1 MSAAELHR
9 VQVGDLDMAVMI
21 EGAGDDL
28 VLLHGGGDGADGMA
42 ALQTRL
48 ARTHRVT
55 APEQR
60 GHGRTPDL
68 GSMSF
73 AEMADDTIR
82 LLDALG
88 INGAEVVGWSD
99 GGILALL
106 IARERPDLVRR
117 VVAIGASVAMDSE
130 PAPLSPDDVDWIR
143 TVDPAEVGMP
153 IPVDTRRR
161 LLAMW
166 LEGPA
171 LSLDDLADVATP
183 VLVVAADRDM
193 ITLDH
198 TVAIFQSLPAAQLAI
213 IPGSGHDVPRTDP
226 DLVATVIE
234 RFLGS

>member
-1 MSAAELHR
+1 MSAAELQR
-9 VQVGDLDMAVMI
+9 VQVGALDMAVVI
-21 EGAGDDL
+21 EGAGPDV

-48 ARTHRVT
+48 ATTHRVT

-60 GHGRTPDL
+60 GHGRTPDP

-82 LLDALG
+82 LLDTLG
-88 INGAEVVGWSD
+88 ISGADVVGWSD

-117 VVAIGASVAMDSE
+117 VVAIGASLAMDSE
-130 PAPLSPDDVDWIR
+130 PAPLSPDDIDWIR
-143 TVDPAEVGMP
+143 TVDPTTVEMP
-153 IPVDTRRR
+153 IAVETRRR

-171 LSLDDLADVATP
+171 LSLDDLADVAPP

-198 TVAIFQSLPAAQLAI
+198 TVAMCRGLPAAQLAI
-213 IPGSGHDVPRTDP
+213 LPGSRHDVPRTDP

-234 RFLGS
+234 RFLAS

>member
-1 MSAAELHR
+1 VSAAALRR
-9 VQVGDLDMAVMI
+9 VQVGDLDMAVVI
-21 EGAGDDL
+21 EGAGPDL

-42 ALQTRL
+42 ALQARL
-48 ARTHRVT
+48 ATTYRVT

-60 GHGRTPDL
+60 GHGRTPDP
-68 GSMSF
+68 GTMSF
-73 AEMADDTIR
+73 AEMAEDTIR
-82 LLDALG
+82 LLDTLG
-88 INGAEVVGWSD
+88 IDGADIVGWSD

-106 IARERPDLVRR
+106 IARQRPDLVRR

-130 PAPLSPDDVDWIR
+130 PAPLSPADVEWIR
-143 TVDPAEVGMP
+143 TVDPAEVEMP
-153 IPVDTRRR
+153 IPVETRRR

-171 LSLDDLADVATP
+171 LRLDDLAHVAPP

-198 TVAIFQSLPAAQLAI
+198 TVAIFRSLPAAQLAI
-213 IPGSGHDVPRTDP
+213 IPGVGHDVPRTDP

-234 RFLGS
+234 RFLAS